1 MDIPFPPG
9 YPPLQPGPLA
19 RFLPP
24 LEEGSVARVLENY
37 GSSNDLIVDPFGAS
51 PHLAVEAAQS
61 GRAVLVAANNPVT
74 RFVLQHMVHPF
85 TQAELQA
92 ALARLAAAPKN
103 DSRLETFILDLY
115 RTDCARCGAPV
126 IAESFIWEREAEGP
140 SLKVYICGRCNHGGE
155 VPATEADWEQVR
167 ALSRRGLQHAIALE
181 QVAPA
186 GDPDRRHAEAALS
199 VYPGRALYA
208 LITVVNKL
216 EQLAL
221 KPRLKAAAQAL
232 MLSAFDS
239 VNALWGYPEG
249 RNRPRQLSAS
259 QRFREDNVWRALERA
274 VRTWALDDPG
284 VQGTIWPE
292 DGLPGPGR
300 VAVFPGPVRELVPTL
315 TDGRARFLL
324 TVLPRPNQAYWTLSA
339 LWAAWLWG
347 KTATAPIKV
356 ALRRRRYD
364 WAWHAGALRTVL
376 AGLAPLVDPEATII
390 AFIPESEPGFIA
402 AALAGFD
409 GAGFRLEGRA
419 LRLDDRQAFL
429 TWSMAGESRMPA
441 LTNEVQQRMAS
452 AAVGALLARGE
463 PTPYPLLHA
472 AAWCELARER
482 QLARL
487 WQSEESHILTT
498 VGDIFEA
505 ALVDREIFDRLG
517 RFVEPESGLYW
528 LTDPSDA
535 GQPLT
540 DRVEEIVLETLRQ
553 GEGFTL
559 VEVDD
564 RVCQALPGLLTPD
577 RRLVHACLR
586 SYAQEDPQEGV
597 WRLRSEDDPARR
609 AVDCQEIRHLL
620 VEMGRRLGFTV
631 KDEDLLKWLD
641 EHGRQ
646 VYVFSVSETAV
657 LGAALEA
664 GEADSLTFVIPGG
677 RAALVAEK
685 ARRDPRLR
693 EWLQNRVGVVKFRH
707 VRRLAVEIGLS
718 RENLAM
724 RLAIDP
730 PAHHDPQLP
739 LL

>member
-1 MDIPFPPG
+1 MDLSFPPG

-24 LEEGSVARVLENY
+24 LEEGSIARVLEDY
-37 GSSNDLIVDPFGAS
+37 GKPDDLILDPFGAS
-51 PHLAVEAAQS
+51 PRLAVEAGQS
-61 GRAVLVAANNPVT
+61 GRAVLVATNNPVT
-74 RFVLQHMVHPF
+74 RFVLQHTVQPF
-85 TQAELQA
+85 TQAELQT
-92 ALARLAAAPKN
+92 ALARLAAAPKD
-103 DSRLETFILDLY
+103 DSRLEPFLLDLY
-115 RTDCARCGAPV
+115 RTECVRCGALV

-140 SLKVYICGRCNHGGE
+140 SHKVYVCDRCNYAGE
-155 VPATEADWEQVR
+155 GPATKADWER
-167 ALSRRGLQHAIALE
+167 ARILSRRGLQHAIALE
-181 QVAPA
+181 RVAPA

-208 LITVVNKL
+208 LITLVNKL
-216 EQLAL
+216 EQLVFE
-221 KPRLKAAAQAL
+221 PRLKAAAQAL

-249 RNRPRQLSAS
+249 RSRPRQLIAS
-259 QRFREDNVWRALERA
+259 QRYREDNVWRALERA

-292 DGLPGPGR
+292 DGLPSPGV
-300 VAVFPGPVRELVPTL
+300 VAIFPGPVRELVPTL

-376 AGLAPLVDPEATII
+376 AGLAPLLDPEATIM
-390 AFIPESEPGFIA
+390 AFVPEAEPGFIA

-429 TWSMAGESRMPA
+429 TWSLAGDSRIPA
-441 LTNEVQQRMAS
+441 LTGEVQQRIAS
-452 AAVGALLARGE
+452 AAIGALLARGE

-472 AAWCELARER
+472 ASWCELARER
-482 QLARL
+482 QLAHL
-487 WQSEESHILTT
+487 WQSEESHILSA
-498 VGDIFEA
+498 VGDILEA
-505 ALVDREIFDRLG
+505 TLVDREIFDRLG
-517 RFVEPESGLYW
+517 RFIEPESGLYW

-535 GQPLT
+535 NQPLA

-553 GEGFTL
+553 GESFTL

-564 RVCQALPGLLTPD
+564 QVCQTLPGLLTPD
-577 RRLVHACLR
+577 RRLVHACLI

-597 WRLRSEDDPARR
+597 WRLRSEDDPERR

-620 VEMGRRLGFTV
+620 AEMGQRLGFTV
-631 KDEDLLKWLD
+631 LDKDLLTWLD
-641 EHGRQ
+641 EQGRQ
-646 VYVFSVSETAV
+646 VYVFVVSETAV

-664 GEADSLTFVIPGG
+664 GEADSLTFVLPGG
-677 RAALVAEK
+677 RAALVEEK

-718 RENLAM
+718 RENLGM